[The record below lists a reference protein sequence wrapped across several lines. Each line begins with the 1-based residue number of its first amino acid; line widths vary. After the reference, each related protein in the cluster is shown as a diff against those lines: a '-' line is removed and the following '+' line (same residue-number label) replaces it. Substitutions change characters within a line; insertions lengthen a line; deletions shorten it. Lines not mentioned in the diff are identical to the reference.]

1 MSDELKGI
9 RTRFRAYT
17 MSNAGSCFSYATDKE
32 FVLIEARAPEN
43 IRARIEEEMKLFHHK
58 TISLLHIT
66 SWDQDHCTASELEW
80 ILDNLKP
87 RKLEYPG
94 YDADNENSRKC
105 LELIENYKKQT
116 HVQSSLIIKV
126 NPEYVKS
133 LKSGSKY
140 SYKNIIFH
148 PKKYTAKANDNSI
161 VKFFRSGMFNVL
173 SLGDVESAEIATLL
187 KNSSLIEEVDVII
200 LPHHGGHSDILT
212 KDLLEKIEPSVA
224 VCSSNHSNQY
234 GHPTQNVR
242 NLLHNLDIKLYTTK
256 SQDVIIESTGSH
268 YGRYKVY
275 DKKVNKNNEEEAII
289 KDLQPK
295 KFKELRKHED
305 NQRKSY
311 KSEIYKPKK

>member
-17 MSNAGSCFSYATDKE
+17 MPSAGSCFSYATDKE
-32 FVLIEARAPEN
+32 FVLIEARAPQE
-43 IRARIEEEMKLFHHK
+43 IRDRIVEEMELFQHE

-94 YDADNENSRKC
+94 YEADNDNSIKC
-105 LELIENYKKQT
+105 LGLIENYKNQR
-116 HVQSSLIIKV
+116 HILSSSV
-126 NPEYVKS
+126 VRVTPEYVNS
-133 LKSGSKY
+133 LKSGSGY

-148 PKKYTAKANDNSI
+148 PKKYTEKANDNSI

-200 LPHHGGHSDILT
+200 LPHHGGHSEVLT
-212 KDLLEKIEPSVA
+212 KDLLEKIEPSIA

-234 GHPTQNVR
+234 GHPTQDVR
-242 NLLHNLDIKLYTTK
+242 NLLDKLDIELYTTK
-256 SQDVIIESTGSH
+256 SQDIIIESTGSH

-289 KDLQPK
+289 EDLQPK
-295 KFKELRKHED
+295 KFIELRKHED

-311 KSEIYKPKK
+311 KSAIYKPRK